1 MKTFCV
7 VYQQVDKSLVMSQ
20 RTTPGSPDVDSA
32 SDLLLKNLIAVK
44 KQQKIRL
51 SPVTLE
57 HVPKEEEYVNE
68 ELGLVGTVTSHT
80 PTLLQLKS
88 QLKSTSYKNF

>member
-7 VYQQVDKSLVMSQ
+7 VYQPVDKSLVMSQ

-57 HVPKEEEYVNE
+57 HVPKEEYVDE